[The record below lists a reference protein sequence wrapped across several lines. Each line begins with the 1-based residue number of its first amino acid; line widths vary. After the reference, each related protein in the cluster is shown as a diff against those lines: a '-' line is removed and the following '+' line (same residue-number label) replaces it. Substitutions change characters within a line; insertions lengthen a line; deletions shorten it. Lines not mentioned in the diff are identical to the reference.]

1 MSETKVPAI
10 PAVTD
15 NNVRDVAR
23 IFKMILDVREGR
35 AGDPLDANVTYR
47 DLILAGALKTRP
59 GWNPSSSLTP
69 VIPAVQGPEGYIPEN
84 DLTIPPQV
92 VGFSVTG
99 LLTSI
104 LLQWDAPPESF
115 RNFAYVEVW
124 RSTTNQIGNAV
135 RIGTSVTR
143 FYTDAVG
150 RTGTQ
155 YFYWVR
161 FVSQAD
167 VTGGFNST
175 NGTVASTGLVGGV
188 DLTDLSVTAAKLAS
202 EAVTEGKIANAAV
215 TATKIAN
222 LAVGNAAIQNAAIT
236 NAKIADLAVDN
247 AKIASLDAA
256 KITTGFLSADRIQA
270 GTLDAKIV
278 NIDAAVIQ
286 SGTIASARI
295 ADGSITNAKI
305 GDFIQ
310 SANYVAGSA
319 GWQINKNGNAEFQN
333 ATVRG
338 VIRSSDNLF
347 VIDTI
352 NKFISISV

>member
-47 DLILAGALKTRP
+47 DLILAGALKLRP
-59 GWNPSSSLTP
+59 GWNPNSSLTP
-69 VIPAVQGPEGYIPEN
+69 VLPAVVGDDGYNPEA
-84 DLTIPPQV
+84 DLNLPPAP
-92 VGFSVTG
+92 TG
-99 LLTSI
+99 LVISTGIALTK
-104 LLQWDAPPESF
+104 LRWDAATY
-115 RNFAYVEVW
+115 RNHAYTEVW
-124 RSTTNQIGNAV
+124 RSSTNVLGDAIL
-135 RIGTSVTR
+135 IGTSDTR
-143 FYTDAVG
+143 YYVDALG
-150 RTGTQ
+150 ETGVV
-155 YFYWVR
+155 YYYWVR
-161 FVSQAD
+161 HVSQAN
-167 VTGGFNST
+167 VTSPYNAT
-175 NGTVASTGLVGGV
+175 NGTQGLPGLV
-188 DLTDLSVTAAKLAS
+188 
-202 EAVTEGKIANAAV
+202 
-215 TATKIAN
+215 
-222 LAVGNAAIQNAAIT
+222 
-236 NAKIADLAVDN
+236 DN
-247 AKIASLDAA
+247 IDVAFLDAA

-310 SANYVAGSA
+310 SSNYVAGSA